1 MDRLAEL
8 ETFLAI
14 VEAGS
19 LAGAG
24 RRLRRS
30 APAVTRTLAELE
42 ARVGVTLIERT
53 TRASAP
59 TEAGRQLAAHAQALL
74 AGYRDAIGEV
84 AGEAAEPRGAI
95 RLTAPLVF
103 GRLHVAPLVAAFLE
117 RYPEVAIDFTLA
129 DRIVDLQDEHV
140 DLAVRIGPVTDPALV
155 VRRVGQVTQVI
166 VASPDYLARH
176 GTPAR
181 PQDLARH
188 RVIQHTSLGLQAPWV
203 LRDAVVA
210 VTAQFAVNQ
219 ADIAIA
225 AARAGQGLV
234 RALSYQVDTD
244 LRRGRLVRVLQDCE
258 PEPMPVGVVWPESRR
273 AVRRVRL
280 LADHLAAALAR
291 LPVLRVA

>member
-19 LAGAG
+19 LAGAA

-30 APAVTRTLAELE
+30 APAVTRILAELE

-53 TRASAP
+53 TRASRP
-59 TEAGRQLAAHAQALL
+59 TDAGRQLAGHARVLL
-74 AGYRDAIGEV
+74 AGYQDAIGEV

-103 GRLHVAPLVAAFLE
+103 GRLHVAPLVATFLG

-129 DRIVDLQDEHV
+129 DRIVDLQEEHV
-140 DLAVRIGPVTDPALV
+140 DLAVRIGTVTDPTLV
-155 VRRVGQVTQVI
+155 VRRVGQVTNVI
-166 VASPDYLARH
+166 VGSPAYLRRH

-181 PQDLARH
+181 PQDLGAH

-203 LRDAVVA
+203 FREVTVTVA
-210 VTAQFAVNQ
+210 AQFAVNQ

-234 RALSYQVDTD
+234 RALSYQVDRD
-244 LRRGRLVRVLQDCE
+244 LRRGRLVRVLQAYE
-258 PEPMPVGVVWPESRR
+258 PEPMPVGVAWPESRR
-273 AVRRVRL
+273 AIRRVRL
-280 LADHLAAALAR
+280 LADYLATALTR
-291 LPVLRVA
+291 LPVLS